1 MATYC
6 RKRLKE
12 VYENVDSLNQHGAI
26 MLNSETA
33 IGSLQKLVDTCEVND
48 NMFNLK
54 NQ

>member
-1 MATYC
+1 M
-6 RKRLKE
+6 E
-12 VYENVDSLNQHGAI
+12 QSSVDDIMVYENVHSLNQQGAG
-26 MLNSETA
+26 MLNNESA